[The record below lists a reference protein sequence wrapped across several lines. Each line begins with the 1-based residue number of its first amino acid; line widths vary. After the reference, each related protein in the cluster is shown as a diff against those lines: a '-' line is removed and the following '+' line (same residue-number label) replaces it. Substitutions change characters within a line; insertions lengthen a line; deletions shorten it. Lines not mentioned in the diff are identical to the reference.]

1 MTPLEYSKFRDGASC
16 PSRETPRW
24 HNGGCGCKG
33 LVRRSWLQCCR
44 RSWHSG
50 CIRPIALAPYRSRQ
64 PVCHAAERRSWGP
77 SAGNYQSCR
86 GGGGFR
92 TYLHAGAMH
101 RR

>member
-1 MTPLEYSKFRDGASC
+1 MSGWAPLITGGKAKFDQ
-16 PSRETPRW
+16 
-24 HNGGCGCKG
+24 
-33 LVRRSWLQCCR
+33 WLTR
-44 RSWHSG
+44 VARHSG